1 MRRWLQRGTRL
12 KPQGK
17 ATASHKI
24 VRGFTLIELM
34 VSLAILASLAAALL
48 PMTEFMARRQQEQ
61 QLRDGLREI
70 RNAIDA
76 YKQAADDGAI
86 EKMLDASGYPASLE
100 VLQAGVP
107 DKGNVNGGKRV
118 FLRRLPRDPMCNC
131 PDTPAAESW
140 QLRSYDSA
148 FDSPQSGEDVFDI
161 TSTNT
166 EEGLNGIPYNQW

>member
-1 MRRWLQRGTRL
+1 MRHWLHRGRLLQRERKIT
-12 KPQGK
+12 
-17 ATASHKI
+17 TNHKI

-48 PMTEFMARRQQEQ
+48 PMTEFMARRHQEQ
-61 QLRDGLREI
+61 ELRDGLREI
-70 RNAIDA
+70 RTAIDA

-86 EKMLDASGYPASLE
+86 EKMLDASGYPANLE
-100 VLQAGVP
+100 VLQTGVAN
-107 DKGNVNGGKRV
+107 KENVNGGKRV

-131 PDTPAAESW
+131 PDTPAAETW